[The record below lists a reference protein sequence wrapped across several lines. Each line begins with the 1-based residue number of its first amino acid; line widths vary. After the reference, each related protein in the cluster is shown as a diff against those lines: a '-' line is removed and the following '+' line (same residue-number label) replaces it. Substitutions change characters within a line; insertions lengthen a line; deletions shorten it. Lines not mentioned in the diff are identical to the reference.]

1 MFRDGI
7 VEEGAQFQYRGTLL
21 SETDTRLYTEG
32 MASRP
37 LRVVV
42 FDFESSSSKKFE
54 YRVAIAV
61 VGSVI
66 LDVILISDI
75 AVILSRLDWILK

>member
-1 MFRDGI
+1 MVVDI
-7 VEEGAQFQYRGTLL
+7 DKEVEVQVYKVSKEQAP
-21 SETDTRLYTEG
+21 
-32 MASRP
+32 ASSGFW
-37 LRVVV
+37 LRVE
-42 FDFESSSSKKFE
+42 FESSSSKKFEYRVE

-66 LDVILISDI
+66 LDVIIISDI

>member
-1 MFRDGI
+1 M
-7 VEEGAQFQYRGTLL
+7 V
-21 SETDTRLYTEG
+21 RL
-32 MASRP
+32 
-37 LRVVV
+37 LRVV
-42 FDFESSSSKKFE
+42 FFYFESSSSKKSDYRVE

-66 LDVILISDI
+66 LDVIIISDI

>member
-1 MFRDGI
+1 MIIISQIF
-7 VEEGAQFQYRGTLL
+7 L
-21 SETDTRLYTEG
+21 SVVT
-32 MASRP
+32 RP

-54 YRVAIAV
+54 YRVEYRVAIAV

-66 LDVILISDI
+66 LDVIIISDI
-75 AVILSRLDWILK
+75 AVICQDWTGY